1 MHQAEW
7 RISLHGGHS
16 GEFCEHAEGSLREI
30 LEAACEAGYHVFGV
44 AEHMPRVDAKFLY
57 PKEIEWGWTPQTLE
71 HTFERYAQT
80 VRQLAEEFADRLTVL
95 RGFEIE
101 VVPQD
106 RYVALV
112 QHYRQKY
119 PFDYI
124 VGSVHYLHDAS
135 IDGYSEQ
142 SFLEMME
149 QVGGME
155 EVAVQYYHK
164 VAEMAQAVRPEV
176 IGHLDL
182 VRLKATRLGVSEQV
196 STPRVRRA
204 VETALEAIRAVDAR
218 VEVNTSALR
227 KGLDQPYPADWI
239 VQMGAQMG
247 VKFCIGDDS
256 HRPAQVGFGLDAA
269 REHLLR
275 NGVAEVHYLTRE
287 NGQIVPASARLD
299 TGEATHRP

>member
-1 MHQAEW
+1 MGSARAAW
-7 RISLHGGHS
+7 KISLHGGHS

-30 LEAACEAGYHVFGV
+30 LEAAHQVGYTVFGV
-44 AEHMPRVDAKFLY
+44 AEHMPRAEARFLY

-71 HTFERYAQT
+71 ENFDRYAHT
-80 VRQLAEEFADRLTVL
+80 ITQLADEFADRLTVL

-106 RYVALV
+106 RYADLV
-112 QHYRQKY
+112 QHYRTRY
-119 PFDYI
+119 GFDYI

-142 SFLEMME
+142 SFNDMMA

-164 VAEMAQAVRPEV
+164 VAEMAMAVRPEV

-182 VRLKATRLGVSEQV
+182 IRLKATRLGLAERVA
-196 STPRVRRA
+196 TPRVRQA
-204 VETALEAIRAVDAR
+204 VEQALEAIRAVGAR
-218 VEVNTSALR
+218 VEVNTAALR

-239 VQMGAQMG
+239 VQMGARMG
-247 VKFCIGDDS
+247 VRFCIGDDC
-256 HRPAQVGFGLDAA
+256 HRPAQVGFGLDEA
-269 REHLLR
+269 RQHLLR
-275 NGVAEVHYLTRE
+275 NGIREVHFLTRE
-287 NGQIVPASARLD
+287 GDAIVPTSAPLD
-299 TGEATHRP
+299 D

>member
-71 HTFERYAQT
+71 QTFERYAQT

-112 QHYRQKY
+112 QHYRLKHG
-119 PFDYI
+119 FDYI

-142 SFLEMME
+142 GFLEMME
-149 QVGGME
+149 RVGGME

-196 STPRVRRA
+196 STSRVRQA
-204 VETALEAIRAVDAR
+204 VEQALEAIRAVGAR

-239 VQMGAQMG
+239 VQMGARMG
-247 VKFCIGDDS
+247 VQFCIGDDS

-275 NGVAEVHYLTRE
+275 NGVQEVHFLTRE

-299 TGEATHRP
+299 TGVATRRP